1 MSKPLILRTKSH
13 LETAAAMLGGLNPRL
28 TYVVAYSGGADST
41 ALLLM
46 ALDAVPEK
54 HKHLVSAVHVH
65 HGLQA
70 AADDFAAHT
79 QVFCAERGVH
89 LTVLRVNAK
98 AASGQSPEDAAR
110 KARYQAISEHVLKL
124 NEDVAGMEYARG
136 APELIVKQTTVL
148 LAQHA
153 DDQVETLLLA
163 LSRGAGVDGLAGMAA
178 QFERHGVQWAR
189 PFLSEFLFM
198 GSQQIRAWLA
208 ERGFTAREPG
218 SGNIGQGW
226 VEDPT
231 NQSLDFTRNRI
242 RAQLLPALS
251 AVFPQYRDTFA
262 RSARNMAQ
270 AGELLAHSA
279 MDLVANVGMPPQ
291 IKALQALPRS
301 SQTNYL
307 RHWLKSQHQ
316 AMGSEAQMNELLSQI
331 AACTT
336 RGHNIH
342 IKFAQG
348 FVRRE
353 GHALSFEAN

>member
-1 MSKPLILRTKSH
+1 
-13 LETAAAMLGGLNPRL
+13 MLGGLNPRL

-46 ALDAVPEK
+46 ALEAAQASQR
-54 HKHLVSAVHVH
+54 HLVSAVHVH

-79 QVFCAERGVH
+79 QAFCAERGVH

-110 KARYQAISEHVLKL
+110 KARYQAISEYVLKL
-124 NEDVAGMEYARG
+124 NRDVAGMEYARV
-136 APELIVKQTTVL
+136 APELIVNPVTVL

-178 QFERHGVQWAR
+178 QYERHGVQWAR

-218 SGNIGQGW
+218 SANIGQGW